1 MSKFN
6 TAGKEKL
13 DLYNQPPPAHMTKP
27 MKSHFPN
34 VTAALGLL
42 SLIKPQ
48 HMLAVSLTLCWVLW
62 WVKFKAA
69 LEQTAG

>member
-13 DLYNQPPPAHMTKP
+13 DLYNQSLPAPIAKP

-34 VTAALGLL
+34 VTAVLGLL

-48 HMLAVSLTLCWVLW
+48 HALAVNLTLGRVLRWVT
-62 WVKFKAA
+62 FKAA
-69 LEQTAG
+69 LEQTAR